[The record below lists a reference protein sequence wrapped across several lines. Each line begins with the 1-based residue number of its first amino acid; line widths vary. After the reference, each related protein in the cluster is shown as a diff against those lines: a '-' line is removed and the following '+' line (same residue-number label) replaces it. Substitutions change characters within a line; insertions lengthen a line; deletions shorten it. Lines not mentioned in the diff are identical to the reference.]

1 MGISYSV
8 EVDEERSAKAMG
20 RELSVSKKDAVEL
33 CRHIKGLPFGD
44 AWDTLRAVA
53 DGEEPVPLKKH
64 NSGVGHR
71 SDVDGWDA
79 GRFPKKAAE
88 SLLDILYNAEA
99 NADNQGYD
107 PDEMVVEHIAAH
119 KVGESRGMKPRAM
132 GRASEWNTDLIDVE
146 VVLLQE
152 DYEAARD
159 KQEETEPEE
168 PGTEEVEETTEEAD
182 EEADEEDR
190 LPEEL
195 TDVDGVGESKAEALR
210 DAGYETVE
218 DLSEATQDGI
228 AETEG
233 VGKALAARVKADV
246 GGVGVDEEPEEEPE
260 EAEQSEDDTEGTE
273 GAEGE
278 EAETESEEDEE
289 TETEPEE
296 SEDDTEG
303 SEEAEGEEAETESEE
318 DNTEETEDEGG
329 DN

>member
-33 CRHIKGLPFGD
+33 CRHVKGLPLGD
-44 AWDTLRAVA
+44 AWDTLRAIA

-71 SDVDGWDA
+71 SNIDGWDA

-152 DYEAARD
+152 GYDASEVPEEE
-159 KQEETEPEE
+159 QEETEPEE
-168 PGTEEVEETTEEAD
+168 PETEEAEETTEEAEEEAE
-182 EEADEEDR
+182 EEADI
-190 LPEEL
+190 PEEI
-195 TDVDGVGESKAEALR
+195 TDIDGVGESKAEALR

-218 DLSEATQDGI
+218 DLRGATQDEV
-228 AETEG
+228 AETES
-233 VGKALAARVKADV
+233 VGKALAARIKADV
-246 GGVGVDEEPEEEPE
+246 GGVEVDEETEEETEGPEESEGDTEEAEKAEDEEPETEADEDEESETEPE
-260 EAEQSEDDTEGTE
+260 GSEDDTE
-273 GAEGE
+273 
-278 EAETESEEDEE
+278 EAEDED
-289 TETEPEE
+289 
-296 SEDDTEG
+296 
-303 SEEAEGEEAETESEE
+303 
-318 DNTEETEDEGG
+318 EDEGG
-329 DN
+329 DT